1 MDYIDLKY
9 IRLVSVY
16 LSGFK
21 EVNSNLWRCRCPLCG
36 DSKKSQSKTR
46 GYIFVREGKVFYM
59 CHNCSWSGSLY
70 KLMQEVAPSLCRGYV
85 LDRFGEKKVK
95 TQIPTAKSTEL
106 VRRLI
111 KDELF
116 VGCERISSL
125 DSSHPSR
132 AYLEGRKIP
141 EKFFYELYHIDN
153 IVDFAESLDRYKGR
167 NFPKS
172 RAILIPFYDEDK
184 SIMYVSARLLDSDL
198 RYITFEVQGG
208 KKIWGLDNVDW
219 TKTVYVCEGP
229 FDAMFVDNCIAVA
242 GGSLLQEVKYLRER
256 TKAGFVLIFD
266 RDYTTNKE
274 IYDNLEKTIES
285 GVSVILYDAKFK
297 AKDLNAA
304 VEAGLPRDSLMDY
317 LKDRTFSGMNAR
329 LEFGRI
335 HPPRARNYGKAK
347 EKGNS

>member
-21 EVNSNLWRCRCPLCG
+21 EVNSTLWRCRCPICG

-46 GYIFVREGKVFYM
+46 GYIFVKEGKVFFM
-59 CHNCSWSGSLY
+59 CHNCFWSGSLY

-85 LDRFGEKKVK
+85 LDRFGEKRPK
-95 TQIPTAKSTEL
+95 TVVPPAKSTEL

-125 DSSHPSR
+125 PSSHPSR

-141 EKFFYELYHIDN
+141 ESQFFNLYHIDN
-153 IVDFAESLDRYKGR
+153 VKDFAEKLERYQDR
-167 NFPKS
+167 NFPAS
-172 RAILIPFYDEDK
+172 PAILIPFYDEDQ
-184 SIMYVSARLLDSDL
+184 SIMYVSARLLESDL

-208 KKIWGLDNVDW
+208 KKMWGLDQVDW
-219 TKTVYVCEGP
+219 SKKVYVCEGP
-229 FDAMFVDNCIAVA
+229 FDAMFVDNCVAVA
-242 GGSLLQEVKYLRER
+242 GASILQEVKYLRER
-256 TKAGFVLIFD
+256 AKAGFVLIFD
-266 RDYTTNKE
+266 RDYTTNNE
-274 IYDNLEKTIES
+274 IYSSLEKAIES
-285 GVSVILYDAKFK
+285 GESVILYDAKFK

-304 VEAGLPRDSLMDY
+304 VEAGLPRESLMAY
-317 LKDRTFSGMNAR
+317 LESRTFQGMSAR
-329 LEFGRI
+329 LEFGKI
-335 HPPRARNYGKAK
+335 HTPRARTYGKAK
-347 EKGNS
+347 EKGVS

>member
-1 MDYIDLKY
+1 MDFIDLKY

-21 EVNSNLWRCRCPLCG
+21 EVSSSLYRCRCPLCG

-59 CHNCSWSGSLY
+59 CHNCQWSGSLY
-70 KLMQEVAPSLCRGYV
+70 KLMQEVAPSLCRSYV

-95 TQIPTAKSTEL
+95 TEVPKAKSTEL

-116 VGCERISSL
+116 HGCERISTL
-125 DSSHPSR
+125 PSSHPSR

-141 EKFFYELYHIDN
+141 EDRFFELFHIDN
-153 IVDFAESLDRYKGR
+153 VVDFAEKLERYQGR
-167 NFPKS
+167 NFQKS
-172 RAILIPFYDEDK
+172 PAILIPFYDEDR
-184 SIMYVSARLLDSDL
+184 SIMYVSARLLDGDL

-208 KKIWGLDNVDW
+208 KKIYGLDKVDW
-219 TKTVYVCEGP
+219 TKLVYVCEGP
-229 FDAMFVDNCIAVA
+229 FDSMFVDNCIAVA
-242 GGSLLQEVKYLRER
+242 GASIIQEVKYLRER
-256 TKAGFVLIFD
+256 TKAGYVLIFD

-274 IYDNLEKTIES
+274 IYDNLEKAIES
-285 GVSVILYDAKFK
+285 GMSVILYDAKFK
-297 AKDLNAA
+297 AKDINDAI
-304 VEAGLPRDSLMDY
+304 EAGMTRESLMDY
-317 LKDRTFSGMNAR
+317 LEDRTFSGMNAR
-329 LEFGRI
+329 LEFGRV

-347 EKGNS
+347 EKGVS

>member
-21 EVNSNLWRCRCPLCG
+21 EISSTLWRCRCPICG

-46 GYIFVREGKVFYM
+46 GYLFVKEGNVFFM
-59 CHNCSWSGSLY
+59 CHNCGWSGGLY
-70 KLMQEVAPSLCRGYV
+70 KLMKEVAPSLCRGYIF
-85 LDRFGEKKVK
+85 DRFGEKKIK
-95 TQIPTAKSTEL
+95 TEVPTAKSTEL

-116 VGCERISSL
+116 AECKRISDL
-125 DSSHPSR
+125 DPSHPSR
-132 AYLEGRKIP
+132 AYLEGRMIP
-141 EKFFYELYHIDN
+141 EERFFELYHIDN
-153 IVDFAESLDRYKGR
+153 VVDFAESLDRYKGR

-172 RAILIPFYDEDK
+172 RAILIPFYDEEK
-184 SIMYVSARLLDSDL
+184 SIMYVSARLLDGDL

-208 KKIWGLDNVDW
+208 KKIYGLDKVDW
-219 TKTVYVCEGP
+219 TKLVYVCEGP

-256 TKAGFVLIFD
+256 AKKGFVMIFD
-266 RDYTTNKE
+266 RDYTTNNE
-274 IYDNLEKTIES
+274 IYNNLEKAIGS
-285 GVSVILYDAKFK
+285 GVPVILYDAKFK

-304 VEAGLPRDSLMDY
+304 VEAGMPRENLMAY
-317 LKDRTFSGMNAR
+317 LESRTFNGMSAR